1 VNRCRRRK
9 DRLHLPGKPSEKGGY
24 REFQCAPARRVARR
38 RYLLLGARSPDRHRK
53 LAAALQH
60 NPAARLDR
68 LPRPGPEVFV
78 PALTAWPAAQPR
90 PAPPAMLPLVP
101 KTNPKLTFQSDH
113 LLGAGQAL
121 VSFMHRGSSL
131 LSLLRHAPGRECRI
145 EKHRSSTGADRRKC
159 FVMMGRGADAARCI
173 KLKCL

>member
-1 VNRCRRRK
+1 VPSAQRPPTSPREAVGERGLSRVSMRACATSCSTAISSTRCA
-9 DRLHLPGKPSEKGGY
+9 KPRSSSKAGGGTTTQSG
-24 REFQCAPARRVARR
+24 RTPRSVTAPRPRGVCASAHRMAGCATPTSSAGHAPA
-38 RYLLLGARSPDRHRK
+38 GA
-53 LAAALQH
+53 
-60 NPAARLDR
+60 
-68 LPRPGPEVFV
+68 
-78 PALTAWPAAQPR
+78 
-90 PAPPAMLPLVP
+90 